1 LKVGADLSMYDTEI
15 WTFSD
20 TGISFFG
27 REIFTKTE

>member
-1 LKVGADLSMYDTEI
+1 MYDTEI